1 MYLVLQKYTFTYLT
15 DYKLNVLM
23 KLHQVLANQTEMLAL
38 MRKLTVASGAASE
51 DVEDILP
58 RPLQTAEELEESS
71 RRLEEDGLLRKKT
84 VIYMYNTY
92 LYRYT
97 LSGVFM

>member
-1 MYLVLQKYTFTYLT
+1 
-15 DYKLNVLM
+15 M
-23 KLHQVLANQTEMLAL
+23 KLDQVLANQTEMLAL
-38 MRKLTVASGAASE
+38 MRKLTVASEAASE

-84 VIYMYNTY
+84 RHVSEQTKTPR
-92 LYRYT
+92 LQRSRT
-97 LSGVFM
+97 P